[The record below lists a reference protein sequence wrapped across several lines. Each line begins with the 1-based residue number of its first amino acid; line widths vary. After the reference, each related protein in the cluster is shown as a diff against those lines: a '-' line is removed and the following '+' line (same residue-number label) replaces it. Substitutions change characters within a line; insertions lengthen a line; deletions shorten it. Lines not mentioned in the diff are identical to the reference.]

1 MGNPEELIAI
11 PVSEYQYLKQ
21 CEYALMRRIEHQIH
35 DLELDMQMM
44 QIDTMI
50 KSATPPGIKTKQL

>member
-1 MGNPEELIAI
+1 MAQTEELIAI
-11 PVSEYQYLKQ
+11 PVSEYEHLKQ
-21 CEYALMRRIEHQIH
+21 CEDALLRRIEHRIH

-50 KSATPPGIKTKQL
+50 KQATPPGSKHL